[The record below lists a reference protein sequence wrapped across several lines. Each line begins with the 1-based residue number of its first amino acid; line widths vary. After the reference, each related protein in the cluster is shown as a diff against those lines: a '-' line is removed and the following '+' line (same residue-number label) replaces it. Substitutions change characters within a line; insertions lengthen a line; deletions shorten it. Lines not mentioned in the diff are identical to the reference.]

1 MGKHSSVEAQQRL
14 EKFLEH
20 LEAAR
25 ELQRNWMTYGLD
37 CVNIYVEDVDEDW
50 WEKWAEEEHQSF
62 VDSVIEFLKSDDWL
76 AVRVRKQLANKPIL
90 EIAEKLEKYLSFPE
104 EERIFAIKNFL
115 ASRFT
120 VEEIN
125 RNISNESEEMEL
137 RDLAAELLKKL
148 VEIQGNNVE
157 EFR

>member
-1 MGKHSSVEAQQRL
+1 MGKQRPVEPPERL

-37 CVNIYVEDVDEDW
+37 CVDIYFEDVDEDW
-50 WEKWAEEEHQSF
+50 WEKWVEEDHQSF
-62 VDSVIEFLKSDDWL
+62 VNSVIEFLKSDDWV

-104 EERIFAIKNFL
+104 AERIFAIKNFL
-115 ASRFT
+115 AGRFT
-120 VEEIN
+120 VTENN
-125 RNISNESEEMEL
+125 RNISNEIDEIEIC
-137 RDLAAELLKKL
+137 DLVAELLEKL
-148 VEIQGNNVE
+148 VEIQD
-157 EFR
+157 RT